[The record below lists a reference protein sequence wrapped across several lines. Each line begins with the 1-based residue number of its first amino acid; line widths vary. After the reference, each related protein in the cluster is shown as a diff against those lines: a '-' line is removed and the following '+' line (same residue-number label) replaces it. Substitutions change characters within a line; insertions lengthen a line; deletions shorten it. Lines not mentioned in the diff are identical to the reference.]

1 MRIDGSNGIGAG
13 QAGSIGQ
20 NDNTQTDAYTKDLQ
34 RQIALDQQK
43 LQEIS
48 SNGDLSMEDK
58 MKKRQEIQKE
68 IALLQQQL
76 RQHQIEVRREQQQQ
90 GSSIDDMVAKR
101 QDDPNTE
108 TAGLSQNSMK
118 AMISADNSVKQSD
131 AQKSVATSLKGKKD
145 VLIQEAKM
153 DAARGGSTEK
163 KEAAIES
170 LSQKE
175 QQAATM
181 QQKTLSEAVD
191 SMQKAAKEEQTGVSK
206 ADDPNDANDPDKL
219 KEQDK
224 QSNEAMQSIQPRV
237 DLYL

>member
-1 MRIDGSNGIGAG
+1 MRIDGSSGIGAS

-20 NDNTQTDAYTKDLQ
+20 NNNTQMDAYSKDLQ
-34 RQIALDQQK
+34 RQIAQDQQK

-48 SNGDLSMEDK
+48 SNEDLSMEDK

-68 IALLQQQL
+68 IASLQQQL
-76 RQHQIEVRREQQQQ
+76 RQHQIELRREQQQQ

-101 QDDPNTE
+101 QDDPKTE

-145 VLIQEAKM
+145 VLAQEVKM
-153 DAARGGSTEK
+153 DAARGGNTEK
-163 KEAAIES
+163 KEAAVES

-175 QQAATM
+175 QQASIM
-181 QQKTLSEAVD
+181 QQKSLAEAVD
-191 SMQKAAKEEQTGVSK
+191 SLQEAAKEEQTGTSK
-206 ADDPNDANDPDKL
+206 AEDPNDVNDPDKQND
-219 KEQDK
+219 QDK
-224 QSNEAMQSIQPRV
+224 QSNEAVQGIQPRV

>member
-145 VLIQEAKM
+145 VLVQEAKM

-163 KEAAIES
+163 KEAAIEVFHRKS
-170 LSQKE
+170 NRQPRCSKRHCQKLL
-175 QQAATM
+175 TVCRK
-181 QQKTLSEAVD
+181 QQKKNRQVFLRQ
-191 SMQKAAKEEQTGVSK
+191 MIQTMPMILIS
-206 ADDPNDANDPDKL
+206 
-219 KEQDK
+219 
-224 QSNEAMQSIQPRV
+224 
-237 DLYL
+237 

>member
-68 IALLQQQL
+68 IASLQQQL

-90 GSSIDDMVAKR
+90 GSSIDDMVA
-101 QDDPNTE
+101 
-108 TAGLSQNSMK
+108 
-118 AMISADNSVKQSD
+118 
-131 AQKSVATSLKGKKD
+131 
-145 VLIQEAKM
+145 
-153 DAARGGSTEK
+153 
-163 KEAAIES
+163 
-170 LSQKE
+170 
-175 QQAATM
+175 
-181 QQKTLSEAVD
+181 
-191 SMQKAAKEEQTGVSK
+191 
-206 ADDPNDANDPDKL
+206 
-219 KEQDK
+219 
-224 QSNEAMQSIQPRV
+224 
-237 DLYL
+237 

>member
-68 IALLQQQL
+68 IASLQQQL

-118 AMISADNSVKQSD
+118 AMIL
-131 AQKSVATSLKGKKD
+131 SL
-145 VLIQEAKM
+145 IH
-153 DAARGGSTEK
+153 
-163 KEAAIES
+163 I
-170 LSQKE
+170 
-175 QQAATM
+175 
-181 QQKTLSEAVD
+181 
-191 SMQKAAKEEQTGVSK
+191 
-206 ADDPNDANDPDKL
+206 
-219 KEQDK
+219 
-224 QSNEAMQSIQPRV
+224 
-237 DLYL
+237 

>member
-1 MRIDGSNGIGAG
+1 MRIDGSNGIGAR

-68 IALLQQQL
+68 IASLQQQL
-76 RQHQIEVRREQQQQ
+76 RQHQIELRREQQQQ

-101 QDDPNTE
+101 QDDPKTE
-108 TAGLSQNSMK
+108 AAGLSQSSMK

-131 AQKSVATSLKGKKD
+131 AQKSVVTALRGKKD
-145 VLIQEAKM
+145 VLVQEAKT

-175 QQAATM
+175 KQAATL

-191 SMQKAAKEEQTGVSK
+191 SMKEAAKEEQTD
-206 ADDPNDANDPDKL
+206 AAQTEDPNDVDNPDKL
-219 KEQDK
+219 KEQDDQLNK
-224 QSNEAMQSIQPRV
+224 AMQNIQPRV